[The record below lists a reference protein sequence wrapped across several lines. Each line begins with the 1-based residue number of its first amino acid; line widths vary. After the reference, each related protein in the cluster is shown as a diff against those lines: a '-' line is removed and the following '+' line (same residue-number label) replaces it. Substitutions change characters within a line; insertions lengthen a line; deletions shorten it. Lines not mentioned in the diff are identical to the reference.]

1 MSSRL
6 PRPLW
11 VAALVLLLAR
21 LGWMAVEVGRHGFH
35 GPEAET
41 LAGIGAGAAAAV
53 LVLIGVAAL
62 RRNRTS

>member
-1 MSSRL
+1 
-6 PRPLW
+6 
-11 VAALVLLLAR
+11 
-21 LGWMAVEVGRHGFH
+21 MAVEVGRHGFH